1 MALYLFGKAYMIE
14 FKTEQGKQS
23 PAQREWE
30 GLIKAHGFNYV
41 VVRSLEQF
49 QQYIWETL
57 LTANRSAI

>member
-1 MALYLFGKAYMIE
+1 MALYLFRKTYMIE
-14 FKTEQGKQS
+14 FKTEQGKQF

-49 QQYIWETL
+49 QQFICETL
-57 LTANRSAI
+57 LTANRSGI